1 MPEDKPIE
9 PVAQEPNSM
18 LERAEAAA
26 RAMKEQNDRA
36 EEIAKKNERVAT
48 ILQLGGGTN
57 SGQTTPQ
64 KTEAEL
70 RKEGAKNYFKDT
82 ALEKA
87 IEKYN
92 E

>member
-26 RAMKEQNDRA
+26 KAMKEQNDRA
-36 EEIAKKNERVAT
+36 EEIAKRNEKVAT

-57 SGQTTPQ
+57 SGQTQPPKVETN
-64 KTEAEL
+64 KEYAEKIL
-70 RKEGAKNYFKDT
+70 KGK
-82 ALEKA
+82 
-87 IEKYN
+87 IE
-92 E
+92 